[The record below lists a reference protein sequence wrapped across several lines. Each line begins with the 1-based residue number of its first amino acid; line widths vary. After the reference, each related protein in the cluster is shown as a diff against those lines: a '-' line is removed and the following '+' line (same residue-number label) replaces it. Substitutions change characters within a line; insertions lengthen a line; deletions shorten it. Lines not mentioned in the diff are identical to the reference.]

1 MVGWESVGKAMVGSV
16 YDHICVRVY
25 VFKVMLER
33 EGRYPIYATGH
44 GTSIEVIKTVGCDA
58 K

>member
-1 MVGWESVGKAMVGSV
+1 MITYV
-16 YDHICVRVY
+16 YACM
-25 VFKVMLER
+25 FSKVMLGR

-44 GTSIEVIKTVGCDA
+44 GTSVEVIKTVGCDA